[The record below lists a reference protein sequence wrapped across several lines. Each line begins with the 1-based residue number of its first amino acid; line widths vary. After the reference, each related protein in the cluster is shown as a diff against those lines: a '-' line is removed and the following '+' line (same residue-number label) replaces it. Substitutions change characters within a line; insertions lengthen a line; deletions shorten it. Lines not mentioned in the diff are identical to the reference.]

1 LEDAMAARRVSD
13 AAGATRGV
21 LRERREGR
29 EIGKPGVKAEALGRA
44 SAGKGPSAQN
54 VADVAD
60 VADVAGVA
68 AMAEAAERAE
78 RFKAWLEASPPE
90 WREFFD
96 AP

>member
-1 LEDAMAARRVSD
+1 MAARRVSD

-21 LRERREGR
+21 LRERRE
-29 EIGKPGVKAEALGRA
+29 IGKPGAEGPR
-44 SAGKGPSAQN
+44 GKGPLA
-54 VADVAD
+54 VAGGT
-60 VADVAGVA
+60 GVA
-68 AMAEAAERAE
+68 AMAETAERAE

>member
-1 LEDAMAARRVSD
+1 MEDAMAARRVSD

-21 LRERREGR
+21 LRERRE
-29 EIGKPGVKAEALGRA
+29 IGKPGVKAEALGRGPR
-44 SAGKGPSAQN
+44 GKGPSAL
-54 VADVAD
+54 DG
-60 VADVAGVA
+60 AGVA